1 MHARQHPHERS
12 DASDYDPLPG
22 GVKDKRLIMVNG
34 KPAMEY
40 DGLVNAELAWILGR
54 RFKNFNSTGQPGTV
68 GPPGNNTLDEL
79 SETQRYA
86 HQAYAGLGSGV
97 DRMQRLAS
105 TAWIENMVKTALGTV
120 RIDLHEIVL
129 GTPYQGGMDS
139 LIHDWSNFLFGTAT
153 MCADPLAQR
162 LAADIAARGGLPV
175 AADTSH
181 IGHELSKL
189 RREKLSG
196 VLFLEKGPFLRG
208 FQVDTEAIDMSA
220 FKGHEGHG
228 RCSRN
233 IGDACV
239 MSAIE
244 LEIRRRNLMDW
255 TPDGIILSKLESP
268 TDEPHKSIEMDAR
281 SAQLFNV
288 AVQGPAI
295 STTWTSDVRDFK
307 LECQPMDKV
316 FICLVADVSWTL
328 CDATAKYGEIQGLRN
343 VAKDR
348 WGEYI
353 DAKTYEE
360 REAARERFLAA
371 VQAAQNKVSE
381 LVGVFNA
388 GNDPAYIGLYGT
400 AMRLHNAYKTLSST
414 PGSDPDDIERARK
427 DSVAATE
434 RANKRKEFTY
444 KDDDEIKAKMD
455 QIDELQGQIRAGVVS
470 GAKVVMHN
478 FRLKRSTSS
487 HMINYSKWDPKR
499 KGSRLD
505 LKFGEINGTGFG
517 ATGVAEYIVGAWCI
531 GTVLDS
537 AASRSTVGSLVRTA
551 PTSMALNINVNIEW
565 WSSDKLYKHYM
576 DRSGLTLM
584 RQEEI
589 PLDPADPSRKRRY
602 DDADLDRGIDLAAA
616 APPAAPPPPP
626 PPPPPGFVQDP
637 DNPGAN
643 IPAGGG
649 GMESSA
655 AGRSGLAGLAGA
667 RVTGTGSRSRA
678 R

>member
-54 RFKNFNSTGQPGTV
+54 RFKNFGATGEPGTV
-68 GPPGNNTLDEL
+68 GNNSLDEL

-162 LAADIAARGGLPV
+162 LAADINARGGLPV
-175 AADTSH
+175 QPDSSH

-189 RREKLSG
+189 GDEKLSG

-208 FQVDTEAIDMSA
+208 FQVDTEAIDMSV

-295 STTWTSDVRDFK
+295 STT
-307 LECQPMDKV
+307 PA
-316 FICLVADVSWTL
+316 VA
-328 CDATAKYGEIQGLRN
+328 
-343 VAKDR
+343 
-348 WGEYI
+348 
-353 DAKTYEE
+353 
-360 REAARERFLAA
+360 
-371 VQAAQNKVSE
+371 
-381 LVGVFNA
+381 
-388 GNDPAYIGLYGT
+388 
-400 AMRLHNAYKTLSST
+400 
-414 PGSDPDDIERARK
+414 
-427 DSVAATE
+427 
-434 RANKRKEFTY
+434 
-444 KDDDEIKAKMD
+444 
-455 QIDELQGQIRAGVVS
+455 
-470 GAKVVMHN
+470 
-478 FRLKRSTSS
+478 
-487 HMINYSKWDPKR
+487 
-499 KGSRLD
+499 
-505 LKFGEINGTGFG
+505 
-517 ATGVAEYIVGAWCI
+517 
-531 GTVLDS
+531 
-537 AASRSTVGSLVRTA
+537 
-551 PTSMALNINVNIEW
+551 
-565 WSSDKLYKHYM
+565 
-576 DRSGLTLM
+576 
-584 RQEEI
+584 
-589 PLDPADPSRKRRY
+589 
-602 DDADLDRGIDLAAA
+602 LAAA
-616 APPAAPPPPP
+616 TWL
-626 PPPPPGFVQDP
+626 GG
-637 DNPGAN
+637 GAGSASN
-643 IPAGGG
+643 KPSRSRSAQPRDGDALGGKAGGG
-649 GMESSA
+649 MPAWDAIAGTCGCDGSSKRPR
-655 AGRSGLAGLAGA
+655 RSCGDTLDGGCE
-667 RVTGTGSRSRA
+667 
-678 R
+678 